1 MSRPSRAVLPRWY
14 LPGAV
19 VVLLIGVNIV
29 VSRMAPVDLMVA
41 GQNARLSF
49 QAGGRVGD
57 QTVRL
62 TPLAGVQGEPT
73 RATAAILAE
82 LPANQR
88 DSLSVLYIGN
98 SQTMAIMD
106 AEPGNRIVAAWLAEL
121 LNDGRGDEPFAV
133 RLASEANLTMSEL
146 LIKSIVAALE
156 PSRRPDVEIVGI
168 VLDGLRW
175 VEARAELVTLA
186 ESPAVREHVQLAL
199 AAGPPLPAAARS
211 LETLARSDGK
221 AAPAER
227 DDPTTRRNDR
237 AIDRV
242 EQRLQRWSETN
253 IALFSAR
260 RRVRGTV
267 NLKYTA
273 LRNWAFGFKTTTKR
287 PIAPALYA
295 TNLELIELTL
305 RFLHQQG
312 VRAVFYIA
320 PIRPLEPGPYVAED
334 VERFRRELARLCERY
349 GAVYADYTRLI
360 PGELWTNYPDTDQSG
375 VGGQPDFAHF
385 TGNAHR
391 RLAERLAADIGPQ
404 LRSWLAQKR

>member
-1 MSRPSRAVLPRWY
+1 MLPWWY
-14 LPGAV
+14 VPGTV

-29 VSRMAPVDLMVA
+29 VSRMTPVDPMVA

-57 QTVRL
+57 PTVRL

-73 RATAAILAE
+73 KATAAILAE
-82 LPANQR
+82 LPANHR
-88 DSLSVLYIGN
+88 DSLSILYIGN

-106 AEPGNRIVAAWLAEL
+106 MEPGDRIVPAWLVEL

-186 ESPAVREHVQLAL
+186 GSPAVREHVRRAL

-211 LETLARSDGK
+211 LETLARSDGT
-221 AAPAER
+221 AARAER
-227 DDPTTRRNDR
+227 DDATTRRDER
-237 AIDRV
+237 AIDRA
-242 EQRLQRWSETN
+242 ERRLQRWSETN
-253 IALFSAR
+253 ITLFGAR
-260 RRVRGTV
+260 RNLLGAI
-267 NLKYTA
+267 NLKYTE
-273 LRNWAFGFKTTTKR
+273 LRNWAFGFRTTTKR

-312 VRAVFYIA
+312 IRAVFYVA
-320 PIRPLEPGPYVAED
+320 PIRPRDPGPYVAED

-349 GAVYADYTRLI
+349 GAVYADYTRVI
-360 PGELWTNYPDTDQSG
+360 PGNLWTNYPDSDRSG

-385 TGNAHR
+385 TGRAHR
-391 RLAERLAADIGPQ
+391 QLAERLAADIGPR
-404 LRSWLAQKR
+404 LRTWLAQKR